1 MMENLY
7 GLIGEK
13 LGHTYSPQIHNKIL
27 EETHTNG
34 YYGLF
39 QVQREN
45 LKNVVTGLKALGYN
59 GVNVTIPYKLDIIK
73 YLDSLSPEASKIG
86 AINVININKNGM
98 AIGYNTDYYGFGMM
112 INHSNIEIKGETAVI
127 LGTGGASKAVTQY
140 LKDNGVKDIIMV
152 SRDSKSSKIKYPDD
166 KVIMYDE
173 LNSVNNCSIIINCTP
188 VGMFPKT
195 KFSPI
200 EKKHLDKFNTAI
212 DLIYNPSDTL
222 FLKEAREKGLKAIN
236 GLYMLI
242 AQAVKSQEIWN
253 ETEISNNVINSILD
267 IF

>member
-27 EETHTNG
+27 EETHTKG

-39 QVQREN
+39 EVKNEN
-45 LKNVVTGLKALGYN
+45 LKYIVSGLKALGYN
-59 GVNVTIPYKLDIIK
+59 GVNVTMPYKLDIIK

-86 AINVININKNGM
+86 AINVISIDKSGT
-98 AIGYNTDYYGFGMM
+98 ATGYNTDYYGFGMM
-112 INHSNIEIKGETAVI
+112 INHANVKINGETAVI
-127 LGTGGASKAVTQY
+127 LGTGGASKAVSQY
-140 LKDNGVKDIIMV
+140 LKDNGIKDIIMV
-152 SRDSKSSKIKYPDD
+152 SRDVTSTKQKYPDD

-173 LNSVNNCSIIINCTP
+173 INKVSNCSVIINCTP
-188 VGMFPKT
+188 VGMYPRIE
-195 KFSPI
+195 FSPI
-200 EKKHLDKFNTAI
+200 DKKYLSKFNTAI
-212 DLIYNPSDTL
+212 DLIYNPSNTL
-222 FLKEAREKGLKAIN
+222 FLKDAREKELKTIN

-253 ETEISNNVINSILD
+253 GTKISNNVINNILD